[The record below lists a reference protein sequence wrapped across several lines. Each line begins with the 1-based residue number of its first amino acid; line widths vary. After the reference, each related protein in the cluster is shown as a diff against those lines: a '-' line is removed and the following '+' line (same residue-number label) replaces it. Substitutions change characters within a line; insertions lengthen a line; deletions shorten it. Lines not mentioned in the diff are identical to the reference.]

1 MESLSLLDMRERS
14 GDMFQAKKT
23 QFMVEIRQKK
33 RDDELN
39 KKRLK
44 FALKLAVIP
53 EDKASAVINAKFEL
67 FLTLGPVLRSI

>member
-1 MESLSLLDMRERS
+1 
-14 GDMFQAKKT
+14 
-23 QFMVEIRQKK
+23 MVEIRQKK